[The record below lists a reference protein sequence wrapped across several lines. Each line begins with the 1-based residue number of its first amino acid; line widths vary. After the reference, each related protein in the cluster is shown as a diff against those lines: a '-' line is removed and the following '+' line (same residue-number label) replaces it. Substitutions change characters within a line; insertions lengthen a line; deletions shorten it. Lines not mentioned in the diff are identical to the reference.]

1 VYRIAGVTVPDA
13 VVAGIAGGPVFA
25 SDAKTGADFA
35 AKSARDE
42 AATRS
47 AVTED
52 EIAKV
57 AEWIG
62 LIAQQAGVSVPLRG
76 VL

>member
-1 VYRIAGVTVPDA
+1 MARLYRFAGVTVPDA
-13 VVAGIAGGPVFA
+13 VVAGIARSPVFA
-25 SDAKTGADFA
+25 SDAKTDADFA
-35 AKSARDE
+35 VKAARDE

-57 AEWIG
+57 TE
-62 LIAQQAGVSVPLRG
+62 
-76 VL
+76 